1 MEFAASNAPQR
12 SSLTLKQTHSADSNT
27 DRDSAAIPVPSAP
40 ASSSETFWKKYPGLV
55 WSNRQAGDDVRIRA
69 ALMKPRFPVL
79 LDIAVTFGL
88 ERLEQEWAILR
99 ADPETDTQR
108 VEPLVSPILTNI
120 RRGYEQACG

>member
-1 MEFAASNAPQR
+1 MEFAASNAPQ
-12 SSLTLKQTHSADSNT
+12 SSSGTLKQTPSADSKT
-27 DRDSAAIPVPSAP
+27 DRASPAIPTPSAP
-40 ASSSETFWKKYPGLV
+40 VSPNKAFWKKYPGLV

-99 ADPETDTQR
+99 GGPETD
-108 VEPLVSPILTNI
+108 
-120 RRGYEQACG
+120 